1 MSNVF
6 VVGFKNVDED
16 SDSFLPLMVLSSR
29 EEVNKFSDILAGALE
44 EMTNSFSFRDFV
56 FEAKY
61 HGFSSEE
68 NFLGYEVSSNSKIYP
83 KIICCY
89 EDMVYYKVPSY

>member
-16 SDSFLPLMVLSSR
+16 SDSFLPLMVLSSKDMLGIFQD
-29 EEVNKFSDILAGALE
+29 VLSDAFDKTLE
-44 EMTNSFSFRDFV
+44 SFSFAGLV

-61 HGFSSEE
+61 EDLPSKDY
-68 NFLGYEVSSNSKIYP
+68 FLGYEVHSQSETYP
-83 KIICCY
+83 KWILGY
-89 EDMVYYKVPSY
+89 EDMVYYSVPSY